1 MLSGTPKVSDRTGKV
16 VFGEI
21 DTAKKKIVDKL
32 LDTAQAK
39 PEIRKAIFNNLDSI
53 RTGWGD
59 MFSALGGKIARD
71 KTAFKEF
78 KQLFGKKFQDYLG
91 STYDIFSNRSILP
104 FLSYRPTDEAV
115 QKAVTLFRDVARQN
129 GKPISAQQAEYYVN
143 RLVKTAQLPK
153 GFKMDK
159 PSDVVFQIP
168 DFFVGKTVLDD
179 AVTSKG
185 YANMANLPANA
196 QKVIKELLGEQKN
209 PMQTILAGTSRL
221 SLITRRNEF
230 FDDLVKQSDADK
242 AAGKRGMFYDD
253 EAEAFAALGP
263 NIRKINVD
271 PNKALE
277 AGITNPIN
285 GKFAIDEIADALEET
300 NNAYKTKGTGAQIYE
315 GLVLYPKATSQIAKT
330 ILSPVTHARN
340 FVSAGAFATANGII
354 PSPTAIKDAYQ
365 ALQTGLKGTRKQ
377 NDFYR
382 KLLKLGVVNSNVRF
396 RRSTR
401 TIRRY

>member
-1 MLSGTPKVSDRTGKV
+1 
-16 VFGEI
+16 
-21 DTAKKKIVDKL
+21 
-32 LDTAQAK
+32 
-39 PEIRKAIFNNLDSI
+39 
-53 RTGWGD
+53 
-59 MFSALGGKIARD
+59 
-71 KTAFKEF
+71 
-78 KQLFGKKFQDYLG
+78 
-91 STYDIFSNRSILP
+91 
-104 FLSYRPTDEAV
+104 
-115 QKAVTLFRDVARQN
+115 
-129 GKPISAQQAEYYVN
+129 
-143 RLVKTAQLPK
+143 
-153 GFKMDK
+153 
-159 PSDVVFQIP
+159 
-168 DFFVGKTVLDD
+168 
-179 AVTSKG
+179 
-185 YANMANLPANA
+185 
-196 QKVIKELLGEQKN
+196 
-209 PMQTILAGTSRL
+209 MQTILAGTSRL

-382 KLLKLGVVNSNVRF
+382 KLLKI
-396 RRSTR
+396 RSCKL
-401 TIRRY
+401 

>member
-1 MLSGTPKVSDRTGKV
+1 MV
-16 VFGEI
+16 
-21 DTAKKKIVDKL
+21 
-32 LDTAQAK
+32 
-39 PEIRKAIFNNLDSI
+39 N
-53 RTGWGD
+53 
-59 MFSALGGKIARD
+59 
-71 KTAFKEF
+71 
-78 KQLFGKKFQDYLG
+78 QLQ
-91 STYDIFSNRSILP
+91 
-104 FLSYRPTDEAV
+104 
-115 QKAVTLFRDVARQN
+115 Q
-129 GKPISAQQAEYYVN
+129 QQAEYYVN

-185 YANMANLPANA
+185 YANLVNLPANA

-315 GLVLYPKATSQIAKT
+315 G
-330 ILSPVTHARN
+330 
-340 FVSAGAFATANGII
+340 II
-354 PSPTAIKDAYQ
+354 IISK
-365 ALQTGLKGTRKQ
+365 
-377 NDFYR
+377 
-382 KLLKLGVVNSNVRF
+382 SNI
-396 RRSTR
+396 TDC
-401 TIRRY
+401 